1 MLYIDELW
9 FFIWMVKVYD
19 FMRENFVFVMLFLL
33 RVELIDEIV
42 IYIEF
47 CFLVVLCFF
56 LFWVVFFLLVKILN
70 YVWIIF
76 NKVVEIVISVSIII

>member
-9 FFIWMVKVYD
+9 FFMWMVKVYD

-76 NKVVEIVISVSIII
+76 NKVVEIVISVSIFI

>member
-1 MLYIDELW
+1 
-9 FFIWMVKVYD
+9 MVKVYD

-76 NKVVEIVISVSIII
+76 NKVVEIVISVSIFI

>member
-1 MLYIDELW
+1 
-9 FFIWMVKVYD
+9 MVKVYD

>member
-76 NKVVEIVISVSIII
+76 NKVVEIVISVSIFI

>member
-1 MLYIDELW
+1 MLCIDELW

-76 NKVVEIVISVSIII
+76 NKVVEIVISVSIFI